1 MRDRS
6 PSTVSVRPRPA
17 VLPTPDSGL
26 STQRSPLV
34 RAWSRF
40 SRSGTSV
47 VGLVAL
53 LVIGG
58 VALLGPLVAT
68 NLGLDPT
75 RQEIAAQWR
84 PPSLEHLL
92 GTDEYGRDVFLR
104 LIFAARI
111 NLTVG
116 LIVAVISTLIGLGL
130 GLLAGYYGGLVDDLV
145 NALIQ
150 TVLNV
155 PLLFLLIIIVVV
167 LRPDPIRLAVIIGLL
182 GWMGMARQVRAVVLS
197 LRERDYV
204 TAARCIGADD
214 RRIIARH
221 VLPNLSSLLLALVPL
236 QLVSGMLTEAGLS
249 YIGMGVQQPTPSW
262 GNMLVGSMDALRR
275 APWLALAPGLSIFV
289 TVLATLAV
297 FDGLRDALD
306 PHVAAARARG

>member
-1 MRDRS
+1 
-6 PSTVSVRPRPA
+6 
-17 VLPTPDSGL
+17 VLGL
-26 STQRSPLV
+26 
-34 RAWSRF
+34 A
-40 SRSGTSV
+40 
-47 VGLVAL
+47 AL

-116 LIVAVISTLIGLGL
+116 LIVAVTSTLIGLGL
-130 GLLAGYYGGLVDDLV
+130 GLVAGYYGGLVDDLV

-289 TVLATLAV
+289 TVLAILAV

-306 PHVAAARARG
+306 PHVAAAHARG